1 MIDKD
6 NIVVKSKVNT
16 LESNSNKIILGLF
29 FGSFFF
35 TICIIFL
42 IFDFSSSSNKIISN
56 SYPPVRKMKVS
67 EQVKVDKIIN
77 SFTNHPIGIDI
88 SHFQGRINWSK
99 VGLIND
105 SISLAFVILRATM
118 GKNSVD
124 RRFKENWYSVKDSS
138 IVMGAYH
145 YYRPNENSTKQANNF
160 IANVSLNNGDI
171 IPILDI
177 EQQSSIQ
184 SISRLR
190 KGLLNWLKII
200 EEHYGV
206 NPIIYTGDNFYNT
219 HLNKPEF
226 NKYPKWIA
234 NYNYISSPSTSDW
247 DIWQFSEAVKVDGIN
262 ELVDLNILASDSLL
276 LNKLIMKDNI

>member
-6 NIVVKSKVNT
+6 NIEVKPIDKPI
-16 LESNSNKIILGLF
+16 ESNSNKTILGLV
-29 FGSFFF
+29 FGSLFF
-35 TICIIFL
+35 TICMIVL
-42 IFDFSSSSNKIISN
+42 ILNYSSSSNKYISN

-77 SFTNHPIGIDI
+77 SFTNNLIGIDV

-105 SISLAFVILRATM
+105 STSLAFVILRATM

-124 RRFKENWYSVKDSS
+124 KRFEENWNSVKDST

-160 IANVSLNNGDI
+160 IANVNLNTGDI

-177 EQQSSIQ
+177 EKHSSIQ
-184 SISRLR
+184 SVSRLR

-206 NPIIYTGDNFYNT
+206 KPIIYTGDNFYNT
-219 HLNKPEF
+219 YLNKPEF
-226 NKYPKWIA
+226 IKYPKWIA
-234 NYNYISSPSTSDW
+234 NYNHISSPGTSDW
-247 DIWQFSEAVKVDGIN
+247 DIWQFSDAVKVDGIN

-276 LNKLIMKDNI
+276 LNKLIMK